1 MLQQTQVAT
10 VLPYYQRFIKAF
22 PTVQTLARAP
32 LQKVLKLWEGLGYYA
47 RARNLHKAAR
57 RVVRDWNGRLPSEI
71 DLLQT
76 LPGIGRST
84 AGAIASLAFG
94 RRAPILDGNLRRVFA
109 RIQAIQTPINAP
121 SVLKHLW
128 GFSERILPRQN
139 VDDFNQALMDLGA
152 TLCTPKKPSCV
163 LCPVQDFCQAFRLGI
178 QTEIPLSQ
186 QRKPLSRRHTAVAI
200 VVRGNQVLITKRAER
215 GLLGG
220 LWGFPEV
227 PISHAN
233 DFLWIKRRM
242 KDLWGLEVKI
252 TLALEA
258 LDHTFTHLRMT
269 YHPFLCHYVSGIPNH
284 TPTCRWVLPDDF
296 ANYPFSS
303 ATHGILS
310 QLPGLVNSYSESTE
324 PILVAAEGSPWSSA
338 DSAKTD

>member
-10 VLPYYQRFIKAF
+10 VLAYYQRFIKAF
-22 PTVQTLARAP
+22 PTVQALARAP

-57 RVVRDWNGRLPSEI
+57 RVVRDWNGKFPSDLDRL
-71 DLLQT
+71 QM
-76 LPGIGRST
+76 LPGVGRST

-94 RRAPILDGNLRRVFA
+94 KQAPILDGNLRRVFV
-109 RIQAIQTPINAP
+109 RILAIQTPINAP
-121 SVLKHLW
+121 SVLKQLW
-128 GFSERILPRQN
+128 GYSERILPRQN
-139 VDDFNQALMDLGA
+139 VADFNQALMDLGA
-152 TLCTPKKPSCV
+152 TICTPKKPSCV

-178 QTEIPLSQ
+178 QTEIPVSQ
-186 QRKPLSRRHTAVAI
+186 QRKPLSHRHTAVAI

-220 LWGFPEV
+220 LWGLPEL
-227 PISHAN
+227 PIPHAS

-242 KDLWGLEVKI
+242 QDLWGLEVKI

-284 TPTCRWVLPDDF
+284 TSTCRWVFPDELAD
-296 ANYPFSS
+296 YPFSS
-303 ATHGILS
+303 ATHRILS
-310 QLPGLVNSYSESTE
+310 KLPGLVNSYPESPE
-324 PILVAAEGSPWSSA
+324 PILVAAESRSWTSA
-338 DSAKTD
+338 D